1 MIGRELGVGKGGGSF
16 TASRRSMVVGGLS
29 RAPEQGPKI
38 GDRCCFS
45 GRERERA
52 RGEAGVEFLEKDLLS
67 R

>member
-1 MIGRELGVGKGGGSF
+1 
-16 TASRRSMVVGGLS
+16 MVVGGLS